1 MRVFVTGATGFIGSA
16 LVPELIGAGH
26 DVVGLARTEEG
37 AAALRAWGATPRRGD
52 LADPAVL
59 AQAAG
64 ESDGVIHLAYIH
76 DWRDYND
83 MLAASAAD
91 LAAVEAMAQALEGT
105 GKALITASGTLM
117 VAHARPATEAD
128 MPLSLDTPRCAAA
141 ARTMAAPGVRG
152 VVVRLSPSVHDR
164 QKQGLV
170 TQLIALAREKG
181 VSPYVGDGENRWPAV
196 HRRDAARLLRLAL
209 DKAQPGTALHA
220 VAEEVTLRDI
230 AQAIGVG
237 LGVPSPSLSPQEAPA
252 HFGFFAGF
260 VGMDNPTSSALTRE
274 TLGWTPREPGLIA
287 GLTGGGY
294 LTARAAAA

>member
-26 DVVGLARTEEG
+26 EVVGLTRTEEG
-37 AAALRAWGATPRRGD
+37 AEALRAWGATPRQGS
-52 LADPAVL
+52 LADPAGL
-59 AQAAG
+59 AEAAG

-76 DWRDYND
+76 EWRDYND
-83 MLAASAAD
+83 MLAASGVD
-91 LAAVEAMAQALEGT
+91 LAAVEAMAQAMEGS
-105 GKALITASGTLM
+105 GKALIIASGTLM

-141 ARTMAAPGVRG
+141 ARTLAAPGVRG

-164 QKQGLV
+164 ARQGLV

-181 VSPYVGDGENRWPAV
+181 VSPYVGEGAARWPAV
-196 HRRDAARLLRLAL
+196 HRRDAARLLSLAL

-230 AQAIGVG
+230 AEAIGKG
-237 LGVPSPSLSPQEAPA
+237 LGLPSPSLSPAEAGA
-252 HFGFFAGF
+252 HFGMFAGF
-260 VGMDNPTSSALTRE
+260 VGMDNPTSSAVTRE
-274 TLGWTPREPGLIA
+274 TLGWTPREAGLVA
-287 GLTGGGY
+287 GLTTGGY
-294 LTARAAAA
+294 LTV